1 MQSINISG
9 QAEEKA
15 VSNSNSN
22 SVSGVASPMDEEE
35 ERKKKYIRRRQKG
48 RMSEEK
54 GRKTRLLFSNVTE
67 KTFITCPVERIYV
80 AVYC

>member
-1 MQSINISG
+1 
-9 QAEEKA
+9 
-15 VSNSNSN
+15 
-22 SVSGVASPMDEEE
+22 MDEEE